1 MDKKFCKG
9 DKVFVNLMQQVLNQ
23 SRFILVD
30 ANDQH
35 CTTPASID
43 TRLRALVQEQNMS
56 QKKQS
61 CKVTVV
67 SLYCIKNKCANAG
80 QVQYK
85 ILDNLIR
92 ARDDGVFNNVWCDFC
107 KLTKL
112 FSDIISKIFEP
123 HPKKHFVLLHPD
135 TKTDC
140 TTESEIMTALHAYK
154 VNQPTITP
162 TKFKVSARSTHIE
175 ESGCKCTKFVKE
187 YFLGNIIINREDGP
201 ISRVWSET
209 CALSSRSA
217 DKKAIYPK
225 GQNVCHSI
233 ESTRQDMLTRIVQL
247 ASSSIVIDN
256 IQQSRVYDI
265 LIRKESDTLG
275 AAVQLSSG
283 RLQMNG
289 SANLGKTTVQII
301 NILESNALFIGQEI
315 SRDGQTMTRVIVLPP
330 SALPRMREMS
340 QKCFTLS
347 SKIVKMFEEFV
358 FECGQPEQVQKMAQL
373 IDSHIADK
381 ASLRMDMKTAN
392 AHIDSFHTF
401 LGHVGIEAMLKH
413 HYSTG
418 VRIIDDCQGDFLTF
432 NTVSEV
438 KTLHWKCNAY
448 STCIKPM
455 GDVDYLLCL
464 VLANDV
470 REKARFFFD
479 ALQDRRRR
487 HQPCDD
493 LIMELDNFVD
503 GAVIDGVF
511 KFMDPTTSIQACPEN
526 QKNIHFQM
534 TQVDGKVVPSKYIY
548 DINKASYIDTRG
560 VIGRDILALIF
571 N

>member
-1 MDKKFCKG
+1 MDKKFCKS

-30 ANDQH
+30 AYDQH

-67 SLYCIKNKCANAG
+67 STHCIKNKCPNAG
-80 QVQYK
+80 EVQCK

-92 ARDDGVFNNVWCDFC
+92 ARDGVFNNVWCDFC

-123 HPKKHFVLLHPD
+123 HPKKHFVLLHPE
-135 TKTDC
+135 TKADC
-140 TTESEIMTALHAYK
+140 TTESEIMTALHAYRTL
-154 VNQPTITP
+154 QPTTIP
-162 TKFKVSARSTHIE
+162 TKFKVSARSTHIAE
-175 ESGCKCTKFVKE
+175 GGCKCTEFVKE
-187 YFLGNIIINREDGP
+187 YLLGNIIVNFDEP
-201 ISRVWSET
+201 NTRVWSET

-233 ESTRQDMLTRIVQL
+233 ESTRQDMLTQIVQISEL
-247 ASSSIVIDN
+247 SIVVDN

-275 AAVQLSSG
+275 AAVQLASG
-283 RLQMNG
+283 RLQRNG
-289 SANLGKTTVQII
+289 LPANLGKTTAQII
-301 NILESNALFIGQEI
+301 NILESNSLFIGQEI

-330 SALPRMREMS
+330 SALQRVREMH
-340 QKCFTLS
+340 QKCFTWS
-347 SKIVKMFEEFV
+347 GKIVKMFEEFV
-358 FECGQPEQVQKMAQL
+358 FECGQPEQMQKMAQL
-373 IDSHIADK
+373 VDSHIADK

-418 VRIIDDCQGDFLTF
+418 VRIIDDCQGDFLAF
-432 NTVSEV
+432 NEVSEV

-479 ALQDRRRR
+479 ALQDRRRL

-493 LIMELDNFVD
+493 LILELDNFVD

-511 KFMDPTTSIQACPEN
+511 KFVDPTTSIQACPED

-534 TQVDGKVVPSKYIY
+534 TQIDGKVVKSKYIY
-548 DINKASYIDTRG
+548 DMTKASYIDTRG